1 MDIHTIPNG
10 SYQEKLEKKE
20 HELCVEL
27 KKLAENKQECGQ
39 QLEQLHL
46 SLKEVQNRAEAV
58 RKNMDSMNQ
67 CLQVHKEQRPCFFAG
82 KKKKEEYRSR
92 LNEITDQLVKLNDED
107 IECREQE
114 KKINENIHLR
124 QTRLSKSNEK
134 QENYLMCMQL
144 M

>member
-1 MDIHTIPNG
+1 
-10 SYQEKLEKKE
+10 
-20 HELCVEL
+20 
-27 KKLAENKQECGQ
+27 
-39 QLEQLHL
+39 
-46 SLKEVQNRAEAV
+46 
-58 RKNMDSMNQ
+58 MDSMNQ

-124 QTRLSKSNEK
+124 QTRLSKVMKNRRSLSRSLTVGRRWK
-134 QENYLMCMQL
+134 QVKFQIWRKESANMKI
-144 M
+144 